1 MTGAGADRDEAADC
15 DGGTCRGRHLPR
27 AAPVEGGTCRGRHLP
42 VAPGSGHQVVGATRI
57 PTPGPADGYL
67 W

>member
-1 MTGAGADRDEAADC
+1 MTGAGADRDEGADC
-15 DGGTCRGRHLPR
+15 D
-27 AAPVEGGTCRGRHLP
+27 GGTCRGRHLP